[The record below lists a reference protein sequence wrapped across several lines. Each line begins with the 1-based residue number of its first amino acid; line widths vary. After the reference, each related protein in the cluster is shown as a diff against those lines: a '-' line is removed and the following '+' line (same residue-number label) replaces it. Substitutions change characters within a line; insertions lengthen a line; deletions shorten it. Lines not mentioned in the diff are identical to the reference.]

1 MILLLGL
8 AFFAGCDLQSPKSP
22 QWTVDLAVPLAN
34 RHIDGPYLAAHAGT
48 DYLRWSNDSGLV
60 WSVSTV
66 LDPVYVSE
74 HLKVTVPA
82 QTRSAR
88 LGSVT
93 VGAGTSVEREIAL
106 SDLTPLAAGEVPEF
120 ATQIAATFP
129 DAPGFDTVGGAS
141 GDLVIQIEN
150 ALGLTLDQITIH
162 LNAGGHPV
170 AIVQF
175 PDLIAHGQTASRT
188 VTLAGLS
195 VGNDWDFTL
204 GVHTPGGTILSAAD
218 KYLRLSASLPDG
230 VRAAY
235 ARGIV
240 APSESEQSDS
250 LRLSDTHLLS
260 AAELATG
267 QLTLSWRNHTPL
279 PVTVAWSSP
288 NLLRDGVPLSGLI
301 NFAPDAEHAQI
312 IDISGT
318 VYTGGTTR
326 SYAAVNLTVQTSG
339 SDGQLIEVS
348 DADQVELA
356 LAASEWTLASASGQI
371 APTEFAT
378 GTQSARFEWDDGLD
392 AAGLD
397 GWEAYLRIESS
408 LPLAAQFNGTV
419 ASNTGLVLPFAGT
432 VPARVGSQPT
442 VTRLPLMHGDI
453 PLWPLPG
460 QVACAGT
467 VTLGGET
474 ADITITAADFIRAG
488 VEFAAPAHLYVDDVQ
503 LDLEPTAIDLSS
515 DDYGDRTDR
524 LMAAIVTVTIQNR
537 FPLGGEF
544 VLRAAADSIAVD
556 GDGAVVFGP
565 STVAPAA
572 TDAQGFALAPVTS
585 VLTYELNREQLALF
599 ERDRVWFAE
608 SLRLVGPGAGT
619 PARIAAD
626 DVMDWQAVARLE
638 LKLDSDVRPWED

>member
-1 MILLLGL
+1 MILFLGL
-8 AFFAGCDLQSPKSP
+8 AIFAGCDLQSPKSP

-60 WSVSTV
+60 WSVSTD
-66 LDPVYVSE
+66 LDPVFVSA
-74 HLKVTVPA
+74 HLRATVPA
-82 QTRSAR
+82 QTSSAS
-88 LGSVT
+88 LGGVT
-93 VGAGTSVEREIAL
+93 VGAGTAVERKIAL
-106 SDLTPLAAGEVPEF
+106 SDLTPLAAGEVPAF

-129 DAPGFDTVGGAS
+129 DAPGFDTVGDAS
-141 GDLVIQIEN
+141 GDLVVRIEN
-150 ALGLTLDQITIH
+150 ALGLTLDQVTTQ

-175 PDLIAHGQTASRT
+175 PDPIAHGQTASRT

-240 APSESEQSDS
+240 APSESEQFDS

-260 AAELATG
+260 AAEVAAG
-267 QLTLSWRNHTPL
+267 QLMLSWRNHTPL

-288 NLLRDGVPLSGLI
+288 DLLRDGVPLSGLI
-301 NFAPDAEHAQI
+301 NFAPDAEHPQI

-326 SYAAVNLTVQTSG
+326 SYAAVNLAVQTTG

-348 DADQVELA
+348 DADQVEFA

-392 AAGLD
+392 AVGLD

-419 ASNTGLVLPFAGT
+419 TSNTGLVLPFAGT

-565 STVAPAA
+565 STVAPAT
-572 TDAQGFALAPVTS
+572 TDAQGFAVAPATS
-585 VLTYELNREQLALF
+585 VLTYELNRQQLALF

-619 PARIAAD
+619 PARIAAG

>member
-1 MILLLGL
+1 MILFLGL
-8 AFFAGCDLQSPKSP
+8 AIFAGCDLQSPKSP

-34 RHIDGPYLAAHAGT
+34 RHIDGPYLAAHDGT

-60 WSVSTV
+60 WSVCAV
-66 LDPVYVSE
+66 LAPVYVSE
-74 HLKVTVPA
+74 HLKFTVPA
-82 QTRSAR
+82 QTGSAS

-106 SDLTPLAAGEVPEF
+106 GELTPLAAGEVPEF

-150 ALGLTLDQITIH
+150 ALGLTLDQVTVH

-170 AIVQF
+170 AIVPF
-175 PDLIAHGQTASRT
+175 PDPIAPGQTASRT

-204 GVHTPGGTILSAAD
+204 EVHTPGGTILSAAD
-218 KYLRLSASLPDG
+218 KYLRLSASLPNG
-230 VRAAY
+230 VRAVY

-240 APSESEQSDS
+240 APSASEQSDS

-260 AAELATG
+260 SAELAAG

-288 NLLRDGVPLSGLI
+288 ELLRDGVPLSGLI
-301 NFAPDAEHAQI
+301 NFAPGAEHTQI
-312 IDISGT
+312 IDLSGT
-318 VYTGGTTR
+318 VYTGGATR
-326 SYAAVNLTVQTSG
+326 SYAAVNLTVQTTG
-339 SDGQLIEVS
+339 SDGQIIEVS
-348 DADQVELA
+348 DADQVEFA

-378 GTQSARFEWDDGLD
+378 GTQSAGFEWEDGLD

-419 ASNTGLVLPFAGT
+419 TSNTGLVLPFAGT
-432 VPARVGSQPT
+432 VPARVGNQPT
-442 VTRLPLMHGDI
+442 VTRLPLVHGAI

-503 LDLEPTAIDLSS
+503 LDLEPTAIDLTS

-524 LMAAIVTVTIQNR
+524 LMAATVTVTIQNR
-537 FPLGGEF
+537 FPVGGEF
-544 VLRAAADSIAVD
+544 VLRAAADSMGVD
-556 GDGAVVFGP
+556 EDGALRFGP

-572 TDAQGFALAPVTS
+572 TDAQGFAVAPVTT
-585 VLTYELNREQLALF
+585 VLNYELNREQLALF
-599 ERDRVWFAE
+599 ERDRIWFAE

-626 DVMDWQAVARLE
+626 DVMDWHAAARMVV
-638 LKLDSDVRPWED
+638 KLDGDVRPWED